1 MLKNNTISCNNE
13 TFIENT
19 FHEISLI
26 RHEED
31 GYINATKLCEKGGKK
46 LFNLTNTKR
55 WAEIIE
61 KMKQNV
67 LHGITCN
74 MIYDLFEGFPHN
86 LQGTYIHP
94 KLVHFV
100 AEYVSIDYAFKVAE
114 IMDLIDEKNHLLNKT
129 LEDTICEMKK
139 ENEEIKKELDEWK
152 QGYEEESM
160 KNIIMGKEISNLR
173 TRAVPDNCQYK
184 FVYLIYPKKESDYC
198 YTISLVRRQKENLT
212 ESHLDI
218 INNKTYWIYEDSL
231 PVSTTLNRKILTKV
245 LHQIP
250 NYSKD
255 SFTRVDIP
263 KEHKER
269 FIGLMKHQLFLE
281 KYK

>member
-19 FHEISLI
+19 FHEMSII
-26 RHEED
+26 KHERD
-31 GYINATKLCEKGGKK
+31 GYINATKLCEQGGKRFKK
-46 LFNLTNTKR
+46 L
-55 WAEIIE
+55 AETE
-61 KMKQNV
+61 KWGKIVELFEKTILDPCAARMV
-67 LHGITCN
+67 YTI
-74 MIYDLFEGFPHN
+74 FEGFPLN
-86 LQGTYIHP
+86 LAGTYIHP
-94 KLVHFV
+94 KLIHFV
-100 AEYVSIDYAFKVAE
+100 AEYVSIEYAVKVAE

-129 LEDTICEMKK
+129 LEDTISEMKK

-160 KNIIMGKEISNLR
+160 KNIIMSKENSNLR
-173 TRAVPDNCQYK
+173 SRAVPDNCQYK

-245 LHQIP
+245 LRGIP